1 MIIPEWLQRDD
12 AFHRC
17 HVKGLRTM
25 IGREQTCPIRHREMT
40 DIQPP
45 INVRITDADFDVSE
59 ELRSLRANQPAI
71 GAVATFIGLVRD
83 LNEARDVAAM
93 ELEHY
98 PGMTERAIT
107 QIVQQAQARWKLLGV
122 TVIHRVGKLYPT
134 DQIVLVAIAS
144 QHRGDA
150 FAACEFVM
158 DFLKTKAPIWKKETT
173 PEGALW
179 VSARQS
185 DDDALERWQSNP

>member
-1 MIIPEWLQRDD
+1 
-12 AFHRC
+12 
-17 HVKGLRTM
+17 
-25 IGREQTCPIRHREMT
+25 
-40 DIQPP
+40 
-45 INVRITDADFDVSE
+45 
-59 ELRSLRANQPAI
+59 
-71 GAVATFIGLVRD
+71 
-83 LNEARDVAAM
+83 VAAM

-107 QIVQQAQARWKLLGV
+107 QIVQQAQARWELLGV

>member
-1 MIIPEWLQRDD
+1 MI
-12 AFHRC
+12 
-17 HVKGLRTM
+17 T
-25 IGREQTCPIRHREMT
+25 REQTCPICHREMT
-40 DIQPP
+40 DIQAP

-150 FAACEFVM
+150 FAACEFIM